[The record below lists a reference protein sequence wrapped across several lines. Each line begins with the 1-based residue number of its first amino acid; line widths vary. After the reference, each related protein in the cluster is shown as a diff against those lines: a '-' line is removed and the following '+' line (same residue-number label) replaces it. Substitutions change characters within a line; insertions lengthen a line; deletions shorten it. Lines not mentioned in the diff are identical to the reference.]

1 MIKKVLLIFGLILA
15 MLFICSSCEQQAD
28 MQNLNVESAEYV
40 LKYEVWNQ
48 NAQYIFV
55 LTPENTILAQ
65 YKDSESNYEDISVE
79 LKEKQVSMMK
89 PYVDEILT
97 LSKEDIIGYFYVTDF
112 WYVKLCFA
120 NKEIWYDYSASE
132 NASVNLILE
141 EMIRCC
147 DFENNKF
154 LLP

>member
-1 MIKKVLLIFGLILA
+1 
-15 MLFICSSCEQQAD
+15 